1 MNLTEDKVKLVGYT
15 FAISLLIPPNVG
27 LNIMGLNFE
36 DLPLILL
43 FGYLFYLKLDDYKK
57 NNLDKFDI
65 YFLIFLS
72 VFVLYTNIFV
82 ESRGIFNQTNLRFY
96 FYFFLSFLVVSIC
109 DSDKNKIEKIFE
121 PLSLVMVIN
130 LFIILT
136 KFEING
142 NLNGWISN
150 NTAGINPFTSGRLG
164 GLQGGGPNVIGII
177 CAISALVYL
186 FKIFNSEDSNM
197 NLKSNKFNLL
207 IILLSLI
214 HISEPTRPY

>member
-1 MNLTEDKVKLVGYT
+1 MKGVMNLTEDKVKLVGYT

-72 VFVLYTNIFV
+72 VFMLYTNIFV

-96 FYFFLSFLVVSIC
+96 FYFFLSFLVVSI
-109 DSDKNKIEKIFE
+109 
-121 PLSLVMVIN
+121 
-130 LFIILT
+130 LT
-136 KFEING
+136 MKK
-142 NLNGWISN
+142 
-150 NTAGINPFTSGRLG
+150 T
-164 GLQGGGPNVIGII
+164 
-177 CAISALVYL
+177 
-186 FKIFNSEDSNM
+186 K
-197 NLKSNKFNLL
+197 
-207 IILLSLI
+207 
-214 HISEPTRPY
+214 

>member
-1 MNLTEDKVKLVGYT
+1 MKGVMNLTEDKVKLVGYT

-43 FGYLFYLKLDDYKK
+43 FGYLFFLKLDDYKK

-72 VFVLYTNIFV
+72 VFILYTNIFV

-96 FYFFLSFLVVSIC
+96 FYFFLAFLVVSIC
-109 DSDKNKIEKIFE
+109 DSEKNKIEKIFE
-121 PLSLVMVIN
+121 PLSLVMVVN

-186 FKIFNSEDSNM
+186 FKIFNSLFCS
-197 NLKSNKFNLL
+197 LL
-207 IILLSLI
+207 L
-214 HISEPTRPY
+214 

>member
-43 FGYLFYLKLDDYKK
+43 FGYLFYLKLDDYMK

-82 ESRGIFNQTNLRFY
+82 ESKGIFNQTNLRFY

-121 PLSLVMVIN
+121 PLSLVMIIN

-164 GLQGGGPNVIGII
+164 GLQG
-177 CAISALVYL
+177 
-186 FKIFNSEDSNM
+186 
-197 NLKSNKFNLL
+197 
-207 IILLSLI
+207 LSLI
-214 HISEPTRPY
+214 HI